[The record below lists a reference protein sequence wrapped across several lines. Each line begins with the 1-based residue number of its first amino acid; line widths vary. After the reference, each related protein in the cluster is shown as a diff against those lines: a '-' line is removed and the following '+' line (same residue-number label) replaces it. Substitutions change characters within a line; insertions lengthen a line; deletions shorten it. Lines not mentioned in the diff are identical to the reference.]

1 MSFNSDDAQNARKKQ
16 LDNRKTKK
24 QKNEEKIKTARS
36 NKERKQK
43 YRNANTSPIIPSSK
57 PGHLNDQGCARL
69 NIIYEICQIN
79 DDSRKVSNYNKYT
92 NLKIF
97 CIGLFLISAASF
109 AYLRN
114 FFPLPNERT
123 VRRWISETNLETT
136 PNQFLLSEAK
146 NIIEKYIKENQINDI
161 ENFKV
166 ILSVDAFSM
175 KPNLV
180 IDDDGVRRGTI
191 KDEIVDDELIKHM
204 KESVLEFEK
213 YSLENKKIVITNT
226 FVYLVQPLLSIY
238 PCFIVHLSGST
249 QGKATINEI
258 ETLTFL
264 MDVMKKLKI
273 QVEALSFDG
282 DTTYSKLTR
291 KWNNIVRKEYQNSN
305 SKKIKSETIQK
316 FSPKIAVDP
325 LHILKRWRYRLFKC
339 QLQQFLIETQSIVN
353 IQQWKY
359 DFDIPSLAL
368 MDKPFLKMNDDLPL
382 KLFDPQNL
390 IKLHEVNDKP
400 TFSYFF
406 IPSITILCLK
416 YKEISIDDR
425 KFLLEIVLNY
435 IFLYQNTLEQT
446 KKPLTEHSYKNKKM
460 IRMFSTGILED
471 TISAV
476 STILYLLSK
485 EECQYIYLNRI
496 GSNPVEHSIGKI
508 RMLSKNENTFNKLK
522 KIIGKENLLHDIK
535 KTLKIN
541 QKISGRIPT
550 LGEDL
555 QNVQKENVFNL
566 DPEKISYS
574 MFIYLGF
581 SNDEKTFKNLIKKKH
596 VTSAKKCQECFEE
609 FISILKSIVEKESR
623 LHPKKN
629 YLSTS
634 QFDHVE
640 TVKIQDRYAGKGN
653 FFSQKKNE

>member
-16 LDNRKTKK
+16 LDGKKTLKK
-24 QKNEEKIKTARS
+24 KKGEKIKAARY
-36 NKERKQK
+36 NKERKRK
-43 YRNANTSPIIPSSK
+43 FKNANTSPIVPSRRST
-57 PGHLNDQGCARL
+57 NSNEEGCSRL
-69 NIIYEICQIN
+69 NIIYEIFQIN
-79 DDSRKVSNYNKYT
+79 ELSGKITNYNKFY

-109 AYLRN
+109 AYVSN

-123 VRRWISETNLETT
+123 VRRWISEANQDTT
-136 PNQFLLSEAK
+136 PSQFILSEAK
-146 NIIEKYIKENQINDI
+146 NIIDKYIKENQINDT
-161 ENFKV
+161 EKFKV

-175 KPNLV
+175 KPNLI
-180 IDDDGVRRGTI
+180 IDENGIRRGTI
-191 KDEIVDDELIKHM
+191 QDEAVDEDLIKSM
-204 KESVLEFEK
+204 KESILEFEK

-226 FVYLVQPLLSIY
+226 FVYLIQPLVASY

-264 MDVMKKLKI
+264 MNVLKKLHI

-282 DTTYSKLTR
+282 DTTYSKLTK
-291 KWNNIVRKEYQNSN
+291 KWNNIVRNEYHNVISNKINSE
-305 SKKIKSETIQK
+305 IIQK
-316 FSPKIAVDP
+316 FSPKITVDP
-325 LHILKRWRYRLFKC
+325 LHILKRWRYRLFKG
-339 QLQQFLIETQSIVN
+339 QLHQFFVETQNIVN

-359 DFDIPSLAL
+359 EFDLPTLTL

-382 KLFDPQNL
+382 KLFDPQTL
-390 IKLHEVNDKP
+390 IKLYDVNDKA

-406 IPSITILCLK
+406 IPSIMILCLK

-425 KFLLEIVLNY
+425 KFLLETVLNY
-435 IFLYQNTLEQT
+435 IFLYQNSLKQI

-471 TISAV
+471 IISAV
-476 STILYLLSK
+476 STILYLLSNDEGK
-485 EECQYIYLNRI
+485 NIYLNRI
-496 GSNPVEHSIGKI
+496 GSNPVEHAIGKI

-522 KIIGKENLLHDIK
+522 KIIGKENLLHDIQ

-541 QKISGRIPT
+541 QRISGRIPT
-550 LGEDL
+550 LGENL
-555 QNVQKENVFNL
+555 QNLQKENVFNH

-581 SNDEKTFKNLIKKKH
+581 SKDENIFKNLIKKEH
-596 VTSAKKCQECFEE
+596 FSSSSDCEKCFNK
-609 FISILKSIVEKESR
+609 FFSVLKDIVVKENQ

-629 YLSTS
+629 Y
-634 QFDHVE
+634 
-640 TVKIQDRYAGKGN
+640 
-653 FFSQKKNE
+653 